1 MFQLIFFSILNG
13 LVYGMLLFM
22 LSSGL
27 TLIFGM
33 MGVLNFAHAS
43 FYMLGAYFA
52 FTLGLHL
59 GFWPA
64 LVIAPVLVGLLGAL
78 VERQG
83 LRRVHGFGHI
93 AELIFTFGV
102 AILIEEVVQLVW
114 GRPAT
119 SSQVPALLDF
129 PLFRVMSSS
138 FPAYKAF
145 MLVVAIA
152 IFGFIFVILT
162 RTRAGLIIQASLTH
176 PQMVAMLGHN
186 VPRVFM
192 IVFGIGSALAALA
205 GVIAGPVLGT
215 FPGMAQVLGSIVFVV
230 VVIGGLGSLSGA
242 FVASLLIGIVV
253 IFALSF
259 NMLLGQ
265 GGMLSF
271 GHAVYFGL
279 GGFIAAHVLNMAGRG
294 AIYLPV
300 PLLPLVGGLGGLAFA
315 ALFGSFSTRR
325 AGTVFS
331 MISLGVAELMA
342 ASSLI
347 FDKFFGGEEGITTN
361 RSKAP
366 LLLGLEFTRDRQVYY
381 LIAFW
386 LFVATLAMYAFS
398 RTPVGRMANA
408 VRDNPE
414 RAEFVG
420 YSQHRVRFV
429 SFCAA
434 GFFAGIAGGLFA
446 VNYEILTAE
455 NMGLNASG
463 AVLLMAYIGGIGA
476 FVGPIVGAVVFTFLQ
491 SMLSD
496 YTGMW
501 LLYLG
506 ILFLATVLFVPAGF
520 AGVLMLH
527 APAWRARRLG
537 RLLGP
542 YLLAGLLGLVVAV
555 GVVGLLEMIHG
566 VVSAP
571 AGRTAKRLFWMT
583 VDVRTLWPWLAFATL
598 AVAGAV
604 GLRWAAPQAA
614 KAFTEA
620 SRPVETR

>member
-1 MFQLIFFSILNG
+1 MSTPAPATVRALELEKTARAQRLRR
-13 LVYGMLLFM
+13 YG
-22 LSSGL
+22 
-27 TLIFGM
+27 I
-33 MGVLNFAHAS
+33 
-43 FYMLGAYFA
+43 
-52 FTLGLHL
+52 
-59 GFWPA
+59 W
-64 LVIAPVLVGLLGAL
+64 IAAAAILVGLPH
-78 VERQG
+78 V
-83 LRRVHGFGHI
+83 LR
-93 AELIFTFGV
+93 TPV
-102 AILIEEVVQLVW
+102 AI
-114 GRPAT
+114 P
-119 SSQVPALLDF
+119 
-129 PLFRVMSSS
+129 VMNQ
-138 FPAYKAF
+138 
-145 MLVVAIA
+145 MGIA
-152 IFGFIFVILT
+152 
-162 RTRAGLIIQASLTH
+162 
-176 PQMVAMLGHN
+176 
-186 VPRVFM
+186 
-192 IVFGIGSALAALA
+192 
-205 GVIAGPVLGT
+205 
-215 FPGMAQVLGSIVFVV
+215 
-230 VVIGGLGSLSGA
+230 
-242 FVASLLIGIVV
+242 V
-253 IFALSF
+253 IFALSY

-279 GGFIAAHVLNMAGRG
+279 GGFIAAHVLNLAGRG
-294 AIYLPV
+294 VLYLPV
-300 PLLPLVGGLGGLAFA
+300 PLLPLVGGLGGLVFA
-315 ALFGSFSTRR
+315 ALFGSFSTTR
-325 AGTVFS
+325 AGTVFA
-331 MISLGVAELMA
+331 MISLGVGELMA
-342 ASSLI
+342 SSALI
-347 FDKFFGGEEGITTN
+347 LDKFFGGEEGITTN
-361 RSKAP
+361 RAKAP
-366 LLLGLEFTRDRQVYY
+366 ALLGLDFTTDRHVYY

-386 LFVATLAMYAFS
+386 ALAAAAMMSAFS

-420 YSQHRVRFV
+420 YSQRWVRFV

-434 GFFAGIAGGLFA
+434 GLFAGVAGGLFA

-455 NMGLNASG
+455 NMGLSASG
-463 AVLLMAYIGGIGA
+463 SVLLMTYIGGVGYFI
-476 FVGPIVGAVVFTFLQ
+476 GPILGAVIFTFLQ